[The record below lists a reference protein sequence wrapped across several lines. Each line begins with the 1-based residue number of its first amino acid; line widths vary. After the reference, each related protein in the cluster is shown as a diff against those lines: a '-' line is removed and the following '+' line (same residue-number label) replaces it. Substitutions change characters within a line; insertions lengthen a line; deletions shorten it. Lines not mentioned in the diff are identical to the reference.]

1 LLKGGDGVGILVRDH
16 REDQHWQRED
26 EVADLRFQG
35 SILSVG
41 TAEG

>member
-1 LLKGGDGVGILVRDH
+1 MRDH
-16 REDQHWQRED
+16 REDQHRQGEN
-26 EVADLRFQG
+26 EVADLGFQG

>member
-1 LLKGGDGVGILVRDH
+1 VRDH
-16 REDQHWQRED
+16 REDQHRKREN
-26 EVADLRFQG
+26 EVADLGFQG